1 MTDGGER
8 CKLLGIPM
16 EYRFALMPIS
26 PGTANLDMLKAA
38 DGIAVAPMVKY
49 IAHDGEAKRSLG
61 IIKVESAS
69 VAVSVVK
76 RPENEEEG
84 VVVIRMFNPSD
95 KPAMAKVSTP
105 YTLLSARGTDP
116 CENRDWNEPLTGNTL
131 ECILQ
136 PWKIRTY
143 KLKLKFTK

>member
-1 MTDGGER
+1 
-8 CKLLGIPM
+8 
-16 EYRFALMPIS
+16 
-26 PGTANLDMLKAA
+26 
-38 DGIAVAPMVKY
+38 
-49 IAHDGEAKRSLG
+49 
-61 IIKVESAS
+61 

-116 CENRDWNEPLTGNTL
+116 CENGDWNEPLTGNTL